1 MTEPAA
7 TPRTAQDVVALL
19 HDWLDTDEPLV
30 EAVGDTLEEFQR
42 VDLQE
47 LARRVVGTVINVLER
62 YVPAAG
68 D

>member
-1 MTEPAA
+1 MTEPPA

-30 EAVGDTLEEFQR
+30 EAVGDTLAEFQR
-42 VDLQE
+42 VDSQE

-68 D
+68 E